1 MEYLSN
7 DTIIGVL
14 VAIVGTI
21 LNTIL
26 IMWKTRQKKAE
37 KQYIQAQKELNEEFA
52 PGDYLC
58 LVDGVYYPMSEVT
71 FVKRDDVSLEDY
83 LKSKEGGSSDET

>member
-1 MEYLSN
+1 MTEILEYLSN
-7 DTIIGVL
+7 ETIIGVL

-37 KQYIQAQKELNEEFA
+37 MVI
-52 PGDYLC
+52 
-58 LVDGVYYPMSEVT
+58 
-71 FVKRDDVSLEDY
+71 
-83 LKSKEGGSSDET
+83 